1 MTYIAYLKS
10 KRRWMFPRQSQQ
22 PGGGGSNGWCLVRR
36 MEASHQTQGPGG
48 GWQRAPAQLINYQL
62 GCNVVIW

>member
-1 MTYIAYLKS
+1 ML
-10 KRRWMFPRQSQQ
+10 PRQCQQ
-22 PGGGGSNGWCLVRR
+22 PGGGGGNGWGLVGR

-48 GWQRAPAQLINYQL
+48 GWQRPPAQLINYQL